1 MNQISHKKKI
11 IKNEVPESKHIPA
24 LRHVNDNIIK
34 TINGDYFFT
43 LKISGLSYET
53 IDDEDLDIYA
63 SDRNKLFK
71 SFEEKNVIF
80 YTHTIRKEISIQES
94 HAKYSEGFAEILD
107 KSYNKN
113 FKAKKYYINELY
125 LTLLIRNKNG
135 ILSKY
140 KKDENFDNS
149 EKQIIDELND
159 YIIELSGAF
168 NDYHIKLLGIRTESG
183 IDFSES
189 SEFLSSIVNLDDFKI
204 RLPEGRLNENISI
217 NRKIFGWRNIE
228 VQRSNNSSKYGILLT
243 IKDYSPWTHT
253 GMLDHLSGLDCEF
266 VLTQTWK
273 TVDKQ
278 KSIEKIST
286 QERNM
291 NDGDYATGLA
301 AELTDATDKIA
312 GNDITMGDNHFSL
325 FLYANSLKELD
336 LNVGFAQAELRKLG
350 ITVRI
355 DKLNTELAFWA
366 QLPGNSSYIAR
377 KGLVTSYNFAH
388 LSSFHNLPI
397 GNPDGSKW
405 GEYVSVLATANDT
418 PYYLN
423 WHFGDLGLTTIVG
436 TAGSGKTALTLL
448 LLGQSMK
455 FKANIIAFDKDQG
468 IKLFVKA
475 TNGNYS
481 DINYGEKT
489 NWNPL
494 QMNLQNKDNREF
506 LFNLFKVLL
515 RGNREFT
522 AEETTE
528 INSIIETISHD
539 DSSVRK
545 LGDYTSLIYATLPER
560 IYEFTRWV
568 TDDSG
573 TEGEYAWIFD
583 NQEDLMEVKKGR
595 ITAFDMTNFL
605 DSPEIRTPILMYL
618 FKQVENSLDGTPTI
632 IFVDECQKATED
644 ETFRKEFENH
654 ANTIRKRNGIVI
666 MATQRAKAMNV
677 NESLVEQ
684 APNQIFFGNPKAK
697 KEDYATF
704 ALSDRELDIIRDIPQ
719 KTGWFLLKRPDG
731 AVILRAD
738 LTGCDDELAILSG
751 RKETLNLMDQLIKEH
766 GEDAHDWLPIFFERW
781 RDEVKK

>member
-1 MNQISHKKKI
+1 MTLISHKKKI
-11 IKNEVPESKHIPA
+11 IKKEVPESIHIPV

-34 TINGDYFFT
+34 TVNGDYFFT
-43 LKISGLSYET
+43 FKISGLAYET
-53 IDDEDLDIYA
+53 IDDEDLDIFA
-63 SDRNKLFK
+63 GDRNKLFK
-71 SFEEKNVIF
+71 SFEEKGVVF
-80 YTHTIRKEISIQES
+80 YTHTIRKEVSIKKSKAQ
-94 HAKYSEGFAEILD
+94 YSEGFADILD
-107 KSYNKN
+107 QSYGQN
-113 FKAKKYYINELY
+113 FRSKKYYINELY
-125 LTLLIRNKNG
+125 LTLLIRNKSDA
-135 ILSKY
+135 LSKY
-140 KKDENFDNS
+140 KKNENFELS
-149 EKQIIDELND
+149 EKQSINEIND
-159 YIIELSGAF
+159 YIIELQGAF
-168 NDYHIKLLGIRTESG
+168 DDYHVKLLGIRTENN
-183 IDFSES
+183 IDFSEPA
-189 SEFLSSIVNLDDFKI
+189 EFLSSIINLDDFKI
-204 RLPEGRLNENISI
+204 RLPNGRLNEFIAV

-273 TVDKQ
+273 TIDKQ

-286 QERNM
+286 HERNM

-312 GNDITMGDNHFSL
+312 SNEITMGENHLSL
-325 FLYANSLKELD
+325 FLYSNSLKELD
-336 LNVGFAQAELRKLG
+336 VNVGFAQAELRKLG

-366 QLPGNSSYIAR
+366 QLPGNTSYIAR
-377 KGLVTSYNFAH
+377 KGLITSYNFAH

-397 GNPDGSKW
+397 GNPDGSIW
-405 GEYVSVLATANDT
+405 GEYVSVLSTANDT

-423 WHFGDLGLTTIVG
+423 WHYGDLGLTTIVG

-481 DINYGEKT
+481 DINYGQNT

-494 QMNLQNKDNREF
+494 KMDLQKKENREF
-506 LFNLFKVLL
+506 LFELFKVLL
-515 RGNREFT
+515 KGNRDFT
-522 AEETTE
+522 AEETNE
-528 INSIIETISHD
+528 INSIVESISQD
-539 DSSVRK
+539 DPSVRK
-545 LGDYTSLIYATLPER
+545 LGDYMTLIFGTLPER
-560 IYEFTRWV
+560 QYEFRRWI
-568 TDDSG
+568 TDESG
-573 TEGEYAWIFD
+573 RVGEYAWIFD
-583 NQEDLMEVKKGR
+583 NMDDSMEVKKGS
-595 ITAFDMTNFL
+595 ITAFDMTHFL

-644 ETFRKEFENH
+644 KVFRKEFENH

-704 ALSDRELDIIRDIPQ
+704 ALSDRELDIIRNLPQ
-719 KTGWFLLKRPDG
+719 KSGWFLLKRPDG

-751 RKETLNLMDQLIKEH
+751 RKKTINLMEKLIKEL
-766 GEDAHDWLPIFFERW
+766 GDDAHDWLPIFFERY
-781 RDEVKK
+781 RDEIQN